1 MSGWRGCEKLRKKKT
16 SNAQRPTP
24 NIQFKRPTSKLNLKS
39 SFHRKRR
46 SWHRNAITR
55 GEKKIGK
62 EATNCASEFSRSVGK
77 CATQKTARN
86 LRAAQQSDFENSR
99 SQQRTRFAML
109 SAENVCA
116 CRFSRPR
123 TYGPPKVIRKPES
136 CLGRA

>member
-1 MSGWRGCEKLRKKKT
+1 MRTNWTPAPQKRGWIGGSGSIRL
-16 SNAQRPTP
+16 S
-24 NIQFKRPTSKLNLKS
+24 TSKLNLKS

-62 EATNCASEFSRSVGK
+62 EATNCASEFSRSAGK

-86 LRAAQQSDFENSR
+86 LRAAQQSDFENLR

-109 SAENVCA
+109 SAEKCL
-116 CRFSRPR
+116 RLPIFSTSNIRPTKSYSKTR
-123 TYGPPKVIRKPES
+123 
-136 CLGRA
+136 